1 VFHNGSPWRECKC
14 AGKPSQGRKR
24 SRTCNNP
31 MPLNGGAQC
40 PGPQIQKS
48 ADCAACPG
56 TFLRSSAKLWAHR
69 IAASTPVM
77 RVWDWGKTA
86 GSLKAA
92 VEQQRNCQFKWYF
105 AAGIPTWAPPAQSP
119 HCPQPRYSLVAP
131 LTLSIHLL
139 ERREQRVFFTPGR
152 MSDWGRCRVARTV
165 VQNTKHCTTQKFRG
179 RFTKKIKREK
189 DR

>member
-1 VFHNGSPWRECKC
+1 MG
-14 AGKPSQGRKR
+14 APSARAPR
-24 SRTCNNP
+24 SRSPPTAPHVQVRSCGHPQNCGRIELRP
-31 MPLNGGAQC
+31 ARPLCGFGI
-40 PGPQIQKS
+40 GE
-48 ADCAACPG
+48 
-56 TFLRSSAKLWAHR
+56 
-69 IAASTPVM
+69 
-77 RVWDWGKTA
+77 TA